1 MSKSIP
7 QCNALQSCTWE
18 LLGNLNDSKQ
28 YHWTLYCIVGIL
40 LTYPVVNQSAMRL
53 CLAELLPLNN
63 KCVFAC
69 VSLFNYDI
77 IHRCLRPMPDRL
89 LYPATESKWVLKEQ
103 IFHQPTKW
111 LSLLLACQ
119 PSSPL
124 IKKSSDNT
132 EVLFCFVHTRSSD
145 RPI

>member
-7 QCNALQSCTWE
+7 QCNALQSCSLE
-18 LLGNLNDSKQ
+18 LRGILNDSKQ
-28 YHWTLYCIVGIL
+28 YHWTSNCIVGIL
-40 LTYPVVNQSAMRL
+40 LTYPIANKSAMKL
-53 CLAELLPLNN
+53 CPAESLPLNN
-63 KCVFAC
+63 RCVFAC
-69 VSLFNYDI
+69 VSLINYDI
-77 IHRCLRPMPDRL
+77 IQRYLTGFYIRH
-89 LYPATESKWVLKEQ
+89 TIEWFLKEQ
-103 IFHQPTKW
+103 YYYQLTKW